1 MNIDINIDDFLTED
15 HKKQIENKITKAIE
29 AIDVNVITKAIEK
42 ELKEYDYEYI
52 TDQVL
57 EAIPAEKITKIIT
70 DPVLKLLKNKFSD
83 L

>member
-1 MNIDINIDDFLTED
+1 MNIELDIADFLTED
-15 HKKQIENKITKAIE
+15 HKRQIENKITKAIE

-52 TDQVL
+52 AEDIL
-57 EAIPAEKITKIIT
+57 NCIPAEKMTKIIT
-70 DPVLKLLKNKFSD
+70 DPILKLLKNKFSD